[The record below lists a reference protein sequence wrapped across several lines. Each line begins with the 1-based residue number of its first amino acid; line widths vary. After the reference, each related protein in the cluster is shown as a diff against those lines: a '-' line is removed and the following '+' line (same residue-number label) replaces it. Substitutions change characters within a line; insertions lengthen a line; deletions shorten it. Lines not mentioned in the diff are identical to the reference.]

1 MPTREKDTP
10 RVIVIT
16 GGGTG
21 IGYACAE
28 RFAADGDQVVIMGRR
43 ESVLE
48 EAARSIGET
57 VDFESADV
65 SQRDQVEPAVENIA
79 KKYGQIDVLINNAG
93 FVLGTLASMDIEEVE
108 QAWDNVIDTNL
119 KGSFLMAV
127 AVSKYLPS
135 PGGRIIN
142 ISSIAAFTGGS
153 RAGAIAYAA
162 AKSGMHGM
170 TYSLARELSPQGMTV
185 NAIAP
190 GFIAETEFTGEWPD
204 SRIQEIV
211 QETPAGRP
219 GRASDIAEAAF
230 YLASPDASFVTG
242 EILNVNG
249 GWLFGR

>member
-1 MPTREKDTP
+1 MSTIQEQTS
-10 RVIVIT
+10 RVVVIT

-21 IGYACAE
+21 VGYACAE
-28 RFAADGDQVVIMGRR
+28 RFAKNGDRVVIMGRR
-43 ESVLE
+43 ESVLK
-48 EAARSIGET
+48 EAAGQIGDT
-57 VDFESADV
+57 VDYQSADV
-65 SQRDQVEPAVENIA
+65 SQRDQVEGAVENIA
-79 KKYGQIDVLINNAG
+79 NQYGQIDVLINNAG

-108 QAWDNVIDTNL
+108 QAWDSVIDTNL

-127 AVSKYLPS
+127 AVSKHLPS

-190 GFIAETEFTGEWPD
+190 GFIAETEFTGGWPD

-211 QETPAGRP
+211 SETPAGRP
-219 GRASDIAEAAF
+219 GQASDIADAAF
-230 YLASPDASFVTG
+230 YLASQEASFVTG